1 MLRCIYAPGG
11 HGSSPIQSSRAW
23 SRPRF
28 VSSKAEK
35 ACHWRSGTPAGSLS
49 ARRTENPAWIR
60 ASRTGPDC
68 NLSTF
73 MLVFFLLFLNWS
85 ISTSIHRSFHRCLEL
100 HFVRVSCFRCPGSWS
115 GVVTVCLTLV
125 SVLSWQIRK
134 IGIFSSCII
143 SSHHPVFPVFRWL
156 CLLICAGKSS
166 ELKLFYERKEAV
178 LLHQACR
185 VVLEFINKRWMDER
199 LSTD

>member
-35 ACHWRSGTPAGSLS
+35 TCNWRSGV
-49 ARRTENPAWIR
+49 W
-60 ASRTGPDC
+60 
-68 NLSTF
+68 
-73 MLVFFLLFLNWS
+73 LVFFLLFLNRS

-100 HFVRVSCFRCPGSWS
+100 HFVRVSCFCCPGSWS

-134 IGIFSSCII
+134 IGIFSSRII

-156 CLLICAGKSS
+156 CLLICAGESS
-166 ELKLFYERKEAV
+166 ELKLFYEREEAV